1 MQEVRYVI
9 ITPVRDE
16 QQHVESTIRSVLA
29 QTIRPIEWIVVDDGS
44 RDRTTEI
51 VGAYARSH
59 GWIRLIKRNNRGFR
73 QSGAGVVQA
82 FYDGFNQLSTN
93 NWDFVVK
100 LDGDLSFAPNYFAR
114 LFMQFH
120 DDSALGIAG
129 GSVFHDV
136 NGSLKLEK
144 GPRFHVRG
152 ATKVY
157 RRQCWEQLG
166 GLITAPGWD
175 IVDEAR
181 ANLLGWKTASFDDI
195 GIIHQRYTGTAESK
209 WRDQIKNGKAYYV
222 AGYHPLF
229 MAAKCVYRVTSKPF
243 IFGSV
248 CMACG
253 FLSGYLHNHSR
264 VNDRVLVDYIRR
276 QQLRRLLGLR
286 SIWR

>member
-29 QTIRPIEWIVVDDGS
+29 QTIRPTEWIVVDDGS

-59 GWIRLIKRNNRGFR
+59 SWIRLIKRNNRGFR

-100 LDGDLSFAPNYFAR
+100 LDGDLNFAPDYFAR
-114 LFMQFH
+114 LFTRFH
-120 DDSALGIAG
+120 DDPALGIGG

-175 IVDEAR
+175 IVDEAK
-181 ANLLGWKTASFDDI
+181 ANLLGWTTASFDDI
-195 GIIHQRYTGTAESK
+195 CIIHQRYTGTAESK

-243 IFGSV
+243 IFGSG